1 MKKTLIL
8 LSAVVMIGLS
18 TGCKKEKL
26 LDCSMTQE
34 QSGIEMKQNL
44 KATFKG
50 NNVEDVTVT
59 VDAVLG
65 ETYKSYKSLFIS
77 TLESSYKKYQ
87 DLKGVEINTTDN
99 DDTVTVTLKADLNE
113 MDDES
118 KEALDIVDTTGNY
131 EKTKESLEKEG
142 YTCK

>member
-1 MKKTLIL
+1 MKKTLVL
-8 LSAVVMIGLS
+8 LATVVMIGLS
-18 TGCKKEKL
+18 TGCKKEKV

-44 KATFKG
+44 KGTFKG
-50 NNVEDVTVT
+50 NEVTDVTVT

-65 ETYKSYKSLFIS
+65 EELASYKSLFIS
-77 TLESSYKKYQ
+77 SLESSFAKYK
-87 DLKGVEINTTDN
+87 DLKGVDIKTTDK
-99 DDTVTVTLKADLNE
+99 DDVVTVTLKADLTK

-118 KEALDIVDTTGNY
+118 KEALDVVDTKGNY
-131 EKTKESLEKEG
+131 EATKKALEKDG